1 MIIGGIFSGIADW
14 WSGLFGEGDANPKTV
29 TKVLQDYG
37 NYLQYQDVFSWI
49 WNTFLWGLIKGLYN
63 LNTLLEKTIYQSFDL
78 KDLLNAA
85 GVNALFQSLISKV
98 LALFCVVTLIYL
110 GLKFFMSK
118 HPPKVK
124 NILVNL
130 FMAMILIFGGSSLID
145 EGLNISKSFY
155 GDVTA
160 ANKADKTGS
169 PAFQI
174 IQNNVI
180 DVSTL
185 LATDPNKV
193 ESLPTDKRNALT
205 AKNFK
210 TANING
216 IITPDQAA
224 EMADNDKSGLSDL
237 QKDRLKALQYRLELD
252 DNGKE
257 IPVQISDEGL
267 AKYVYTSGYRR
278 YSSKPGIILAGES
291 SLAVAYLFILFTI
304 VTCIIE
310 LVFKK
315 FYLVIAASTDFATG
329 QRMKSAIEDIS
340 QSFLLLAFTILE
352 LRIYTLMLSGIGDLH
367 AAGKINGFLYVVALI
382 VLTIAL
388 FKGSQSVTKIFGV
401 DTSLKNGSNSLLSMF
416 ALGNIAKNVGSGAKN
431 LASAGKSG
439 LSHLNDIRKNGFGHR
454 KDVTPDNGEE
464 QSDDKATTVPNSK
477 KTVSEMFGKAKNG
490 VSKAAEGLGY
500 VNERGLKGTAE
511 DLTEKAKDTLEEK
524 LDGTRAKELA
534 EAVKNPSEALEKQK
548 EKASE
553 VKEGLK
559 DAYGEGQ
566 VNAAVKANTT
576 TEKENQEGIVIPSVK
591 DHQEALHSNENSIEE
606 KNSIEERNSEEGK
619 NGQLPKT
626 DPEQY
631 RYKPNSDLENEKR
644 ISDLSKVN
652 QEDKAE
658 NEGQLPKTD
667 PEQYRYRSVNSE
679 NEKRISDLPKRNQEV
694 QTDEDSIVL
703 PNDNGIEVGTE
714 KSTKIGLPKAQNLPM
729 KDSRLNQFKD
739 NDQSFV
745 HQSPAGTVQMKPSR
759 LPENGNLTTV
769 SYNLSESGETGNASV
784 QNVVTREAAPKPI
797 QNVHTGYKP
806 ANVAFTAPTKIN
818 VTRETKNRNNALKEQ
833 LLRDIKQDIK
843 P

>member
-14 WSGLFGEGDANPKTV
+14 WSGLFGDGDADPKTV

-49 WNTFLWGLIKGLYN
+49 CNTFLWGLIKGLYN

-85 GVNALFQSLISKV
+85 GVNELFQSLISKV

-118 HPPKVK
+118 HPPKIK

-145 EGLNISKSFY
+145 EGLNISKNFY

-216 IITPDQAA
+216 IITPEQAKG
-224 EMADNDKSGLSDL
+224 MAGNDKSGLSDI

-278 YSSKPGIILAGES
+278 YISSPGIILAGES

-315 FYLVIAASTDFATG
+315 FYLVIAASTDFETG

-367 AAGKINGFLYVVALI
+367 AEGKINGFLYVVALI

-388 FKGSQSVTKIFGV
+388 FKGSQSITKIFGV

-439 LSHLNDIRKNGFGHR
+439 LSNLNDIRKNGFGNR

-477 KTVSEMFGKAKNG
+477 KTVSEMFG
-490 VSKAAEGLGY
+490 
-500 VNERGLKGTAE
+500 
-511 DLTEKAKDTLEEK
+511 
-524 LDGTRAKELA
+524 
-534 EAVKNPSEALEKQK
+534 
-548 EKASE
+548 
-553 VKEGLK
+553 
-559 DAYGEGQ
+559 
-566 VNAAVKANTT
+566 
-576 TEKENQEGIVIPSVK
+576 
-591 DHQEALHSNENSIEE
+591 
-606 KNSIEERNSEEGK
+606 
-619 NGQLPKT
+619 
-626 DPEQY
+626 
-631 RYKPNSDLENEKR
+631 
-644 ISDLSKVN
+644 
-652 QEDKAE
+652 
-658 NEGQLPKTD
+658 
-667 PEQYRYRSVNSE
+667 
-679 NEKRISDLPKRNQEV
+679 
-694 QTDEDSIVL
+694 
-703 PNDNGIEVGTE
+703 
-714 KSTKIGLPKAQNLPM
+714 
-729 KDSRLNQFKD
+729 
-739 NDQSFV
+739 
-745 HQSPAGTVQMKPSR
+745 
-759 LPENGNLTTV
+759 
-769 SYNLSESGETGNASV
+769 
-784 QNVVTREAAPKPI
+784 
-797 QNVHTGYKP
+797 
-806 ANVAFTAPTKIN
+806 
-818 VTRETKNRNNALKEQ
+818 
-833 LLRDIKQDIK
+833 
-843 P
+843 

>member
-1 MIIGGIFSGIADW
+1 M
-14 WSGLFGEGDANPKTV
+14 
-29 TKVLQDYG
+29 
-37 NYLQYQDVFSWI
+37 
-49 WNTFLWGLIKGLYN
+49 
-63 LNTLLEKTIYQSFDL
+63 
-78 KDLLNAA
+78 
-85 GVNALFQSLISKV
+85 
-98 LALFCVVTLIYL
+98 
-110 GLKFFMSK
+110 
-118 HPPKVK
+118 
-124 NILVNL
+124 
-130 FMAMILIFGGSSLID
+130 
-145 EGLNISKSFY
+145 
-155 GDVTA
+155 TA

-185 LATDPNKV
+185 LETDPNKV

-210 TANING
+210 TANINSV
-216 IITPDQAA
+216 IIPKEAA
-224 EMADNDKSGLSDL
+224 KMADEDKSGLSDI
-237 QKDRLKALQYRLELD
+237 QKDRLRALQYRLELD

-257 IPVQISDEGL
+257 IPVEISDEGL

-278 YSSKPGIILAGES
+278 YISSPGIILAGES
-291 SLAVAYLFILFTI
+291 SLSVAYLFILFTI

-315 FYLVIAASTDFATG
+315 FYLVIAASTDFETG

-439 LSHLNDIRKNGFGHR
+439 LSNLNDIRKNGFGNR

-559 DAYGEGQ
+559 GAYGEGQ
-566 VNAAVKANTT
+566 VNAAVKVNTT
-576 TEKENQEGIVIPSVK
+576 TEKENQEGAAIPSAK
-591 DHQEALHSNENSIEE
+591 DHQDGLHSNENSEE
-606 KNSIEERNSEEGK
+606 EQ

-631 RYKPNSDLENEKR
+631 RYKSN
-644 ISDLSKVN
+644 I
-652 QEDKAE
+652 
-658 NEGQLPKTD
+658 
-667 PEQYRYRSVNSE
+667 NSE

-694 QTDEDSIVL
+694 QTDEDSIDL

-714 KSTKIGLPKAQNLPM
+714 KSTKIGLPKTQNLPM
-729 KDSRLNQFKD
+729 KDSRLNQFKE

-745 HQSPAGTVQMKPSR
+745 HQSTAGNVQMKPSR

-784 QNVVTREAAPKPI
+784 QNVVTREAAPEPI
-797 QNVHTGYKP
+797 QKVHTGYKP

-818 VTRETKNRNNALKEQ
+818 VTRETKNRNNELKEQ
-833 LLRDIKQDIK
+833 LLKDIKS
-843 P
+843 

>member
-216 IITPDQAA
+216 IITPEQAKG
-224 EMADNDKSGLSDL
+224 MAGNDKSGLSDI

-278 YSSKPGIILAGES
+278 YSSKLGIILAGES

-315 FYLVIAASTDFATG
+315 FYLVIAASTDFETG

-352 LRIYTLMLSGIGDLH
+352 LRIYTLMLSGVGDLH

-401 DTSLKNGSNSLLSMF
+401 DTSLKNGSNSLLSAF
-416 ALGNIAKNVGSGAKN
+416 AFGNIAKNVGSGAKN
-431 LASAGKSG
+431 FASAGKSG

-454 KDVTPDNGEE
+454 KDITHDNGEE

-477 KTVSEMFGKAKNG
+477 KTVSEMLGKAKNG

-524 LDGTRAKELA
+524 LDGTRAQGLTNA
-534 EAVKNPSEALEKQK
+534 LKNPSEALEKQK
-548 EKASE
+548 EKASA

-576 TEKENQEGIVIPSVK
+576 SEKENQEGAAIPSAK
-591 DHQEALHSNENSIEE
+591 DHQDELHSNENSIGE
-606 KNSIEERNSEEGK
+606 KDSEEGQH
-619 NGQLPKT
+619 GQLPKN

-631 RYKPNSDLENEKR
+631 RYKSN
-644 ISDLSKVN
+644 I
-652 QEDKAE
+652 
-658 NEGQLPKTD
+658 
-667 PEQYRYRSVNSE
+667 NSE

-694 QTDEDSIVL
+694 QTDDDSIDL

-714 KSTKIGLPKAQNLPM
+714 KSTKIGLPKTQNLSM
-729 KDSRLNQFKD
+729 KDSRLNQFKE
-739 NDQSFV
+739 NDQRFV
-745 HQSPAGTVQMKPSR
+745 HQSPAGTVQMKSSR

-769 SYNLSESGETGNASV
+769 SYNLSESGETENASV
-784 QNVVTREAAPKPI
+784 QNIVTREAAPKPI
-797 QNVHTGYKP
+797 NKVHNGYRP

-818 VTRETKNRNNALKEQ
+818 VTRETKNRNNELKEQ
-833 LLRDIKQDIK
+833 LLKDIK

>member
-14 WSGLFGEGDANPKTV
+14 WSGLFGEGNADPKTV

-49 WNTFLWGLIKGLYN
+49 CNTFLWGLIKGLYN

-85 GVNALFQSLISKV
+85 GVNELFQSLISKV
-98 LALFCVVTLIYL
+98 LALFCVITLIYL

-216 IITPDQAA
+216 IITPEQAKG
-224 EMADNDKSGLSDL
+224 MADNDKSGLSDI

-257 IPVQISDEGL
+257 IPVKISDEGL

-278 YSSKPGIILAGES
+278 YISSPGIILAGES

-315 FYLVIAASTDFATG
+315 FYLVIAASTDFETG

-431 LASAGKSG
+431 FASAGKSG
-439 LSHLNDIRKNGFGHR
+439 LSRLNDIRKNGFGHQ
-454 KDVTPDNGEE
+454 KDITPDNEEE
-464 QSDDKATTVPNSK
+464 QSDDKAPTVPNSK
-477 KTVSEMFGKAKNG
+477 KTVSEMFEKAKNG

-524 LDGTRAKELA
+524 LDGTRAQGLTNA
-534 EAVKNPSEALEKQK
+534 LKNPSEALEKQK
-548 EKASE
+548 EKASA

-576 TEKENQEGIVIPSVK
+576 TEKENQEGAAIPSAK
-591 DHQEALHSNENSIEE
+591 DHQDELHSNENS
-606 KNSIEERNSEEGK
+606 EEGQ

-631 RYKPNSDLENEKR
+631 RYKSN
-644 ISDLSKVN
+644 I
-652 QEDKAE
+652 
-658 NEGQLPKTD
+658 
-667 PEQYRYRSVNSE
+667 NSE

-694 QTDEDSIVL
+694 QTDDDSIDL
-703 PNDNGIEVGTE
+703 QNDNGIEVGTE
-714 KSTKIGLPKAQNLPM
+714 KSTKIGLPKAENLPT
-729 KDSRLNQFKD
+729 KDSRLNQFKE

-745 HQSPAGTVQMKPSR
+745 HQSPAGTVQMKSSR

-769 SYNLSESGETGNASV
+769 SYNLSESGETENASV
-784 QNVVTREAAPKPI
+784 QSIVTREAAPKPI

-818 VTRETKNRNNALKEQ
+818 VTRETKNRNNELKEQ
-833 LLRDIKQDIK
+833 LLKDIKS
-843 P
+843 

>member
-216 IITPDQAA
+216 IITPEQAKG
-224 EMADNDKSGLSDL
+224 MAGNDKSGLSDI

-315 FYLVIAASTDFATG
+315 FYLVIAASTDFETG

-367 AAGKINGFLYVVALI
+367 AVGKINGFLYVVALI

-454 KDVTPDNGEE
+454 KDITHDNGEE

-500 VNERGLKGTAE
+500 VNERGLKGTVE

-524 LDGTRAKELA
+524 LDGTRAKEFA

-548 EKASE
+548 EKASA

-694 QTDEDSIVL
+694 QTDEDSIDL

-714 KSTKIGLPKAQNLPM
+714 KSTKIGLPKTQNLPM

>member
-14 WSGLFGEGDANPKTV
+14 WSGLFGDGDADPKTV

-49 WNTFLWGLIKGLYN
+49 CNTFLWGLIKGLYN

-85 GVNALFQSLISKV
+85 GVNELFQSLISKV

-118 HPPKVK
+118 HPPKIK

-145 EGLNISKSFY
+145 EGLNISKNFY

-185 LATDPNKV
+185 LETDPNKV

-210 TANING
+210 TANINSV
-216 IITPDQAA
+216 IIPKEAA
-224 EMADNDKSGLSDL
+224 KMADEDKSGLSDI
-237 QKDRLKALQYRLELD
+237 QKDRLRALQYRLELD

-257 IPVQISDEGL
+257 IPVEISDEGL

-278 YSSKPGIILAGES
+278 YISSPGIILAGES
-291 SLAVAYLFILFTI
+291 SLSVAYLFILFTI

-315 FYLVIAASTDFATG
+315 FYLVIAASTDFETG

-439 LSHLNDIRKNGFGHR
+439 LSNLNDIRKNGFGNR
-454 KDVTPDNGEE
+454 KDVTLDNGEE

-511 DLTEKAKDTLEEK
+511 DLTEKAKDTLEDK

-729 KDSRLNQFKD
+729 KDSRLNQFKE

>member
-216 IITPDQAA
+216 IITPEQAKG
-224 EMADNDKSGLSDL
+224 MAGNDKSGLSDI

-315 FYLVIAASTDFATG
+315 FYLVIAASTDFETG

-511 DLTEKAKDTLEEK
+511 DLTEKAKDTLEDK

-619 NGQLPKT
+619 N
-626 DPEQY
+626 
-631 RYKPNSDLENEKR
+631 
-644 ISDLSKVN
+644 
-652 QEDKAE
+652 
-658 NEGQLPKTD
+658 GQLPKTD

>member
-1 MIIGGIFSGIADW
+1 
-14 WSGLFGEGDANPKTV
+14 
-29 TKVLQDYG
+29 
-37 NYLQYQDVFSWI
+37 
-49 WNTFLWGLIKGLYN
+49 GLYN

-85 GVNALFQSLISKV
+85 GVNELFQSLISKV

-118 HPPKVK
+118 HPPKIK

-145 EGLNISKSFY
+145 EGLNISKNFY

-160 ANKADKTGS
+160 ANKADKSGS

-216 IITPDQAA
+216 IITPKQAK
-224 EMADNDKSGLSDL
+224 EMADKDKSSLSDL
-237 QKDRLKALQYRLELD
+237 QKDRLRALQYRLELD
-252 DNGKE
+252 DYGKE
-257 IPVQISDEGL
+257 IPAQISDEGL

-278 YSSKPGIILAGES
+278 YISSPGIILAGES
-291 SLAVAYLFILFTI
+291 SLSVAYLFILFTI

-315 FYLVIAASTDFATG
+315 FYLVIAASTDFETG

-439 LSHLNDIRKNGFGHR
+439 LSNLNDIRKNGFGNR
-454 KDVTPDNGEE
+454 KDVIPDNGEE
-464 QSDDKATTVPNSK
+464 QPDDKATIVPNSK

-576 TEKENQEGIVIPSVK
+576 SEKENQEGAAIPSAK
-591 DHQEALHSNENSIEE
+591 DHQDELHSNENSIGE
-606 KNSIEERNSEEGK
+606 KDSEEGQH
-619 NGQLPKT
+619 GQLPKT

-631 RYKPNSDLENEKR
+631 RYKSN
-644 ISDLSKVN
+644 I
-652 QEDKAE
+652 
-658 NEGQLPKTD
+658 
-667 PEQYRYRSVNSE
+667 NSE

-694 QTDEDSIVL
+694 QTDEDSIDL

-714 KSTKIGLPKAQNLPM
+714 KSMKIGLPKTQNLPM
-729 KDSRLNQFKD
+729 KDSRLNQFKE

-745 HQSPAGTVQMKPSR
+745 HQSTAGTVQMKTSR

-769 SYNLSESGETGNASV
+769 SYNLSESGETGNVSV
-784 QNVVTREAAPKPI
+784 QNVVTREAAPEPI
-797 QNVHTGYKP
+797 QKVHTGYKP

-818 VTRETKNRNNALKEQ
+818 VTRETKNRNNELKEQ
-833 LLRDIKQDIK
+833 LLRDIRQDIK

>member
-145 EGLNISKSFY
+145 EGLNISKIFY

-315 FYLVIAASTDFATG
+315 FYLVIAASTDFETG

-679 NEKRISDLPKRNQEV
+679 NEKRISDLSKRNQEV

>member
-216 IITPDQAA
+216 IITPEQAKG
-224 EMADNDKSGLSDL
+224 MAGNDKSGLSDI

-315 FYLVIAASTDFATG
+315 FYLVIAASTDFETG

-511 DLTEKAKDTLEEK
+511 DLTEKAKDTLEDK

-694 QTDEDSIVL
+694 QTDEDSIDL

-714 KSTKIGLPKAQNLPM
+714 KSMKIGLPKTQNLPM
-729 KDSRLNQFKD
+729 KDSRLNQFKE

-745 HQSPAGTVQMKPSR
+745 HQSTAGTVQMKPSR

-769 SYNLSESGETGNASV
+769 SYNLSESGETGNVSV
-784 QNVVTREAAPKPI
+784 QNVVTREAAPEPI
-797 QNVHTGYKP
+797 QKVHTGYKP

-818 VTRETKNRNNALKEQ
+818 VTRETKNRNNELKEQ
-833 LLRDIKQDIK
+833 LLRDIRQDIK

>member
-1 MIIGGIFSGIADW
+1 MIIGGIFSGIANW
-14 WSGLFGEGDANPKTV
+14 WSGLFGDGDADPKTV

-49 WNTFLWGLIKGLYN
+49 CNTFLWGLIKGLYN

-85 GVNALFQSLISKV
+85 GVNELFQSLISKV

-118 HPPKVK
+118 HPPKIK

-145 EGLNISKSFY
+145 EGLNISKNFY

-185 LATDPNKV
+185 LETDPNKV

-210 TANING
+210 TANINSV
-216 IITPDQAA
+216 IIPKEAA
-224 EMADNDKSGLSDL
+224 KMADEDKSGLSDI
-237 QKDRLKALQYRLELD
+237 QKDRLRALQYRLELD

-257 IPVQISDEGL
+257 IPVEISDEGL

-278 YSSKPGIILAGES
+278 YISSPGIILAGES
-291 SLAVAYLFILFTI
+291 SLSVAYLFILFTI

-315 FYLVIAASTDFATG
+315 FYLVIAASTDFETG

-439 LSHLNDIRKNGFGHR
+439 LSNLNDIRKNGFGNR
-454 KDVTPDNGEE
+454 KDVIPDNGEE
-464 QSDDKATTVPNSK
+464 QPDDKATIVPNSK

-500 VNERGLKGTAE
+500 VNERGLK
-511 DLTEKAKDTLEEK
+511 
-524 LDGTRAKELA
+524 
-534 EAVKNPSEALEKQK
+534 
-548 EKASE
+548 
-553 VKEGLK
+553 
-559 DAYGEGQ
+559 
-566 VNAAVKANTT
+566 
-576 TEKENQEGIVIPSVK
+576 
-591 DHQEALHSNENSIEE
+591 
-606 KNSIEERNSEEGK
+606 
-619 NGQLPKT
+619 
-626 DPEQY
+626 
-631 RYKPNSDLENEKR
+631 
-644 ISDLSKVN
+644 
-652 QEDKAE
+652 
-658 NEGQLPKTD
+658 
-667 PEQYRYRSVNSE
+667 
-679 NEKRISDLPKRNQEV
+679 
-694 QTDEDSIVL
+694 
-703 PNDNGIEVGTE
+703 
-714 KSTKIGLPKAQNLPM
+714 
-729 KDSRLNQFKD
+729 
-739 NDQSFV
+739 
-745 HQSPAGTVQMKPSR
+745 
-759 LPENGNLTTV
+759 
-769 SYNLSESGETGNASV
+769 
-784 QNVVTREAAPKPI
+784 
-797 QNVHTGYKP
+797 
-806 ANVAFTAPTKIN
+806 
-818 VTRETKNRNNALKEQ
+818 
-833 LLRDIKQDIK
+833 
-843 P
+843 

>member
-14 WSGLFGEGDANPKTV
+14 WSGLFGEGDADPKTV

-49 WNTFLWGLIKGLYN
+49 CNTFLWGLIKGLYN

-85 GVNALFQSLISKV
+85 GVNELFQSLISKV

-145 EGLNISKSFY
+145 EGLNISKNFY

-216 IITPDQAA
+216 IITPDQAKKMS
-224 EMADNDKSGLSDL
+224 ESSDISTV

-315 FYLVIAASTDFATG
+315 FYLVIAASTDFETD

-367 AAGKINGFLYVVALI
+367 GAGKINGFLYVIALI

-439 LSHLNDIRKNGFGHR
+439 LSNLNDIRKNGFGNR
-454 KDVTPDNGEE
+454 KDVTPNNGEE

-534 EAVKNPSEALEKQK
+534 ETVKNPSKALEKQK

-553 VKEGLK
+553 IKEGLI

-576 TEKENQEGIVIPSVK
+576 TEKENKEGVAIPSVK
-591 DHQEALHSNENSIEE
+591 DHQEALHSNGNSLEE
-606 KNSIEERNSEEGK
+606 KHSEEGE
-619 NGQLPKT
+619 NGLLPKT

-631 RYKPNSDLENEKR
+631 RYK
-644 ISDLSKVN
+644 
-652 QEDKAE
+652 
-658 NEGQLPKTD
+658 
-667 PEQYRYRSVNSE
+667 SVKPE
-679 NEKRISDLPKRNQEV
+679 NEKRISDLPKRNQEL
-694 QTDEDSIVL
+694 QTDEDSIDL
-703 PNDNGIEVGTE
+703 PNDNGIEVGSG
-714 KSTKIGLPKAQNLPM
+714 KSTKFDLPKTQNLPT
-729 KDSRLNQFKD
+729 KDSRLNQFNE
-739 NDQSFV
+739 NDRSFV
-745 HQSPAGTVQMKPSR
+745 HQSTAGNVQMKPSR

-769 SYNLSESGETGNASV
+769 SYNLSDSTEAGNPSV
-784 QNVVTREAAPKPI
+784 QNIVSGEAAPKPI
-797 QNVHTGYKP
+797 NKVHNGYRP

-818 VTRETKNRNNALKEQ
+818 VTRETKNKNNALKEQ
-833 LLRDIKQDIK
+833 LLKDIK

>member
-49 WNTFLWGLIKGLYN
+49 CNTFLWGLIKGLYN

-85 GVNALFQSLISKV
+85 GVNELFQSLISKV

-145 EGLNISKSFY
+145 EGLNISKIFY

-315 FYLVIAASTDFATG
+315 FYLVIAASTDFETG

-679 NEKRISDLPKRNQEV
+679 NEKRISDLSKRNQEV

-729 KDSRLNQFKD
+729 KDSRLNQFKE

-818 VTRETKNRNNALKEQ
+818 VTRETKNRNNELKEQ

>member
-1 MIIGGIFSGIADW
+1 
-14 WSGLFGEGDANPKTV
+14 
-29 TKVLQDYG
+29 
-37 NYLQYQDVFSWI
+37 
-49 WNTFLWGLIKGLYN
+49 
-63 LNTLLEKTIYQSFDL
+63 
-78 KDLLNAA
+78 
-85 GVNALFQSLISKV
+85 
-98 LALFCVVTLIYL
+98 
-110 GLKFFMSK
+110 
-118 HPPKVK
+118 
-124 NILVNL
+124 
-130 FMAMILIFGGSSLID
+130 
-145 EGLNISKSFY
+145 
-155 GDVTA
+155 
-160 ANKADKTGS
+160 
-169 PAFQI
+169 
-174 IQNNVI
+174 
-180 DVSTL
+180 
-185 LATDPNKV
+185 
-193 ESLPTDKRNALT
+193 
-205 AKNFK
+205 
-210 TANING
+210 
-216 IITPDQAA
+216 
-224 EMADNDKSGLSDL
+224 
-237 QKDRLKALQYRLELD
+237 
-252 DNGKE
+252 
-257 IPVQISDEGL
+257 
-267 AKYVYTSGYRR
+267 
-278 YSSKPGIILAGES
+278 
-291 SLAVAYLFILFTI
+291 
-304 VTCIIE
+304 
-310 LVFKK
+310 
-315 FYLVIAASTDFATG
+315 
-329 QRMKSAIEDIS
+329 IEDIS

-416 ALGNIAKNVGSGAKN
+416 ALGNVAKNVGSGAKN

-439 LSHLNDIRKNGFGHR
+439 LSNLNDIRKNGFGNR

-534 EAVKNPSEALEKQK
+534 EAVKNPSETLEKQK

-553 VKEGLK
+553 IKEGLK

-576 TEKENQEGIVIPSVK
+576 TEKENQEGAAIPSAK
-591 DHQEALHSNENSIEE
+591 DHQDELHSNENS
-606 KNSIEERNSEEGK
+606 EEGQ

-631 RYKPNSDLENEKR
+631 RYKSN
-644 ISDLSKVN
+644 I
-652 QEDKAE
+652 
-658 NEGQLPKTD
+658 
-667 PEQYRYRSVNSE
+667 NSE

-694 QTDEDSIVL
+694 QTDDDSIDL

-714 KSTKIGLPKAQNLPM
+714 KSTKIGLPKTQNLPM
-729 KDSRLNQFKD
+729 KDSRLNQFKE

-745 HQSPAGTVQMKPSR
+745 HQSPAGTVQMKSSR

-769 SYNLSESGETGNASV
+769 SYNLSESGETENASV
-784 QNVVTREAAPKPI
+784 QNIVTREAEPKPI

-818 VTRETKNRNNALKEQ
+818 VTRDTKNRNNALKEQ

>member
-1 MIIGGIFSGIADW
+1 
-14 WSGLFGEGDANPKTV
+14 
-29 TKVLQDYG
+29 
-37 NYLQYQDVFSWI
+37 
-49 WNTFLWGLIKGLYN
+49 FLWGLIKGLYN

-85 GVNALFQSLISKV
+85 GVNELFQSLISKV

-315 FYLVIAASTDFATG
+315 FYLVIAASTDFETG

-679 NEKRISDLPKRNQEV
+679 NEKRISDLSKRNQEV

-818 VTRETKNRNNALKEQ
+818 VTRETKNRNNELKEQ
-833 LLRDIKQDIK
+833 LLKDIKS
-843 P
+843 

>member
-1 MIIGGIFSGIADW
+1 MIIGGIFSGITDW
-14 WSGLFGEGDANPKTV
+14 WSGLFGEGDANPKVV
-29 TKVLQDYG
+29 TKVLQEYSH
-37 NYLQYQDVFSWI
+37 YLQYQDVFSWI
-49 WNTFLWGLIKGLYN
+49 CNTFLWGLIKGLYN

-78 KDLLNAA
+78 KDILKAA
-85 GVNALFQSLISKV
+85 GVNELFQSLISKV
-98 LALFCVVTLIYL
+98 LGLFCVVTLIYL

-118 HPPKVK
+118 HPPKPK

-145 EGLNISKSFY
+145 EGLNISKNFY

-160 ANKADKTGS
+160 ANKADKTSS

-224 EMADNDKSGLSDL
+224 EMADNDKSGLSDI
-237 QKDRLKALQYRLELD
+237 QKDRLRALQYRLELD

-257 IPVQISDEGL
+257 IPVKINDEGL

-278 YSSKPGIILAGES
+278 YISKPGIILAGES

-315 FYLVIAASTDFATG
+315 FYLVIAASTDFETG

-439 LSHLNDIRKNGFGHR
+439 LSNLNDIRKNGFGNR
-454 KDVTPDNGEE
+454 KDVNPDNGEE

-534 EAVKNPSEALEKQK
+534 ETVKNPSEALEKQK

-576 TEKENQEGIVIPSVK
+576 ENKEGVAIPSAK
-591 DHQEALHSNENSIEE
+591 DHQDGLQSNES
-606 KNSIEERNSEEGK
+606 SEEEQ

-631 RYKPNSDLENEKR
+631 RYKSN
-644 ISDLSKVN
+644 I
-652 QEDKAE
+652 
-658 NEGQLPKTD
+658 
-667 PEQYRYRSVNSE
+667 NSE

-694 QTDEDSIVL
+694 QTDDDSIDL

-714 KSTKIGLPKAQNLPM
+714 KSKKIGLPKTQNLPM
-729 KDSRLNQFKD
+729 KDSRLNQFKE

-745 HQSPAGTVQMKPSR
+745 HQSTAGTVQMKPSR

-769 SYNLSESGETGNASV
+769 SYNLSESGETGNPSV
-784 QNVVTREAAPKPI
+784 QNIVSGEAAPQPI
-797 QNVHTGYKP
+797 QKVHTGYKP

-818 VTRETKNRNNALKEQ
+818 VTRETKNRNNELKEQ
-833 LLRDIKQDIK
+833 LLKDIK

>member
-1 MIIGGIFSGIADW
+1 
-14 WSGLFGEGDANPKTV
+14 
-29 TKVLQDYG
+29 
-37 NYLQYQDVFSWI
+37 
-49 WNTFLWGLIKGLYN
+49 
-63 LNTLLEKTIYQSFDL
+63 
-78 KDLLNAA
+78 
-85 GVNALFQSLISKV
+85 
-98 LALFCVVTLIYL
+98 
-110 GLKFFMSK
+110 
-118 HPPKVK
+118 
-124 NILVNL
+124 
-130 FMAMILIFGGSSLID
+130 GGSSLID

-216 IITPDQAA
+216 IITPDQAKKMS
-224 EMADNDKSGLSDL
+224 ESSDISTV

-278 YSSKPGIILAGES
+278 YISSPGIILAGES
-291 SLAVAYLFILFTI
+291 SLSVAYLFILFTI

-315 FYLVIAASTDFATG
+315 FYLVIAASTDFETG

-367 AAGKINGFLYVVALI
+367 AVGKINGFLYVVALI

-454 KDVTPDNGEE
+454 KDITHDNGEE

-500 VNERGLKGTAE
+500 VNERGLKGTVE

-524 LDGTRAKELA
+524 LDGTRAKEFA

-548 EKASE
+548 EKASA

-576 TEKENQEGIVIPSVK
+576 SEKENQEGAAIPSAK
-591 DHQEALHSNENSIEE
+591 DHQDELHSNENSIGE
-606 KNSIEERNSEEGK
+606 KDSEEGQH
-619 NGQLPKT
+619 GQLPKT

-631 RYKPNSDLENEKR
+631 RYKSN
-644 ISDLSKVN
+644 I
-652 QEDKAE
+652 
-658 NEGQLPKTD
+658 
-667 PEQYRYRSVNSE
+667 NSE

-694 QTDEDSIVL
+694 QTDEDSIDL

-714 KSTKIGLPKAQNLPM
+714 KSTKIGLPKTQNLPM
-729 KDSRLNQFKD
+729 KDSRLNQFKE

-745 HQSPAGTVQMKPSR
+745 HQSPAGTVQMKSSR

-769 SYNLSESGETGNASV
+769 SYNLAESGETENASV
-784 QNVVTREAAPKPI
+784 QNIVTKEAAPKPI
-797 QNVHTGYKP
+797 NKVHNGYRP

-818 VTRETKNRNNALKEQ
+818 VTRETKNRNNELKEQ
-833 LLRDIKQDIK
+833 LLKDIK

>member
-1 MIIGGIFSGIADW
+1 
-14 WSGLFGEGDANPKTV
+14 
-29 TKVLQDYG
+29 
-37 NYLQYQDVFSWI
+37 
-49 WNTFLWGLIKGLYN
+49 
-63 LNTLLEKTIYQSFDL
+63 
-78 KDLLNAA
+78 
-85 GVNALFQSLISKV
+85 
-98 LALFCVVTLIYL
+98 
-110 GLKFFMSK
+110 
-118 HPPKVK
+118 
-124 NILVNL
+124 
-130 FMAMILIFGGSSLID
+130 
-145 EGLNISKSFY
+145 
-155 GDVTA
+155 
-160 ANKADKTGS
+160 
-169 PAFQI
+169 
-174 IQNNVI
+174 
-180 DVSTL
+180 
-185 LATDPNKV
+185 
-193 ESLPTDKRNALT
+193 
-205 AKNFK
+205 
-210 TANING
+210 
-216 IITPDQAA
+216 
-224 EMADNDKSGLSDL
+224 
-237 QKDRLKALQYRLELD
+237 
-252 DNGKE
+252 
-257 IPVQISDEGL
+257 
-267 AKYVYTSGYRR
+267 
-278 YSSKPGIILAGES
+278 
-291 SLAVAYLFILFTI
+291 
-304 VTCIIE
+304 
-310 LVFKK
+310 
-315 FYLVIAASTDFATG
+315 
-329 QRMKSAIEDIS
+329 
-340 QSFLLLAFTILE
+340 
-352 LRIYTLMLSGIGDLH
+352 
-367 AAGKINGFLYVVALI
+367 
-382 VLTIAL
+382 
-388 FKGSQSVTKIFGV
+388 
-401 DTSLKNGSNSLLSMF
+401 
-416 ALGNIAKNVGSGAKN
+416 
-431 LASAGKSG
+431 
-439 LSHLNDIRKNGFGHR
+439 
-454 KDVTPDNGEE
+454 
-464 QSDDKATTVPNSK
+464 
-477 KTVSEMFGKAKNG
+477 
-490 VSKAAEGLGY
+490 
-500 VNERGLKGTAE
+500 
-511 DLTEKAKDTLEEK
+511 K

-784 QNVVTREAAPKPI
+784 QNVVTREAEPKPI

-818 VTRETKNRNNALKEQ
+818 VTRETKNRNNELKEQ
-833 LLRDIKQDIK
+833 LLKDIKS
-843 P
+843 

>member
-14 WSGLFGEGDANPKTV
+14 WSGLFGDGDADPKTV

-49 WNTFLWGLIKGLYN
+49 CNTFLWGLIKGLYN

-185 LATDPNKV
+185 LENDPNKV
-193 ESLPTDKRNALT
+193 EHIPTDKRNALT

-216 IITPDQAA
+216 IITPEQAKG
-224 EMADNDKSGLSDL
+224 MAGNDKSGLSDI

-315 FYLVIAASTDFATG
+315 FYLVIAASTDFETG

-511 DLTEKAKDTLEEK
+511 DLTEKAKDTLEDK

-729 KDSRLNQFKD
+729 KDSRLNQFKE

>member
-145 EGLNISKSFY
+145 EGLNISKIFY

-315 FYLVIAASTDFATG
+315 FYLVIAASTDFETG

-631 RYKPNSDLENEKR
+631 RY
-644 ISDLSKVN
+644 
-652 QEDKAE
+652 
-658 NEGQLPKTD
+658 
-667 PEQYRYRSVNSE
+667 RSVNSE
-679 NEKRISDLPKRNQEV
+679 NEKRISDLSKRNQEV

>member
-14 WSGLFGEGDANPKTV
+14 WSGLFGDGDADPKTV

-49 WNTFLWGLIKGLYN
+49 CNTFLWGLIKGLYN

-85 GVNALFQSLISKV
+85 GVNELFQSLISKV

-118 HPPKVK
+118 HPPKIK

-145 EGLNISKSFY
+145 EGLNISKNFY

-185 LATDPNKV
+185 LENDPNKV
-193 ESLPTDKRNALT
+193 EHIPTDKRNALT

-216 IITPDQAA
+216 IITPDQAKKMS
-224 EMADNDKSGLSDL
+224 ESSDISTV

-278 YSSKPGIILAGES
+278 YISSPGIILAGES
-291 SLAVAYLFILFTI
+291 SLSVAYLFILFTI

-315 FYLVIAASTDFATG
+315 FYLVIAASTDFETG

-416 ALGNIAKNVGSGAKN
+416 ALGNVAKNVGSGAKN

-439 LSHLNDIRKNGFGHR
+439 LSHLNDIRKNGFGNR

-534 EAVKNPSEALEKQK
+534 EAVKNPSETLEKQK

-729 KDSRLNQFKD
+729 KDSRLNQFKE

>member
-1 MIIGGIFSGIADW
+1 
-14 WSGLFGEGDANPKTV
+14 
-29 TKVLQDYG
+29 
-37 NYLQYQDVFSWI
+37 
-49 WNTFLWGLIKGLYN
+49 
-63 LNTLLEKTIYQSFDL
+63 
-78 KDLLNAA
+78 
-85 GVNALFQSLISKV
+85 
-98 LALFCVVTLIYL
+98 
-110 GLKFFMSK
+110 
-118 HPPKVK
+118 
-124 NILVNL
+124 
-130 FMAMILIFGGSSLID
+130 
-145 EGLNISKSFY
+145 
-155 GDVTA
+155 
-160 ANKADKTGS
+160 
-169 PAFQI
+169 
-174 IQNNVI
+174 
-180 DVSTL
+180 
-185 LATDPNKV
+185 
-193 ESLPTDKRNALT
+193 
-205 AKNFK
+205 
-210 TANING
+210 
-216 IITPDQAA
+216 
-224 EMADNDKSGLSDL
+224 
-237 QKDRLKALQYRLELD
+237 
-252 DNGKE
+252 
-257 IPVQISDEGL
+257 
-267 AKYVYTSGYRR
+267 
-278 YSSKPGIILAGES
+278 
-291 SLAVAYLFILFTI
+291 
-304 VTCIIE
+304 
-310 LVFKK
+310 
-315 FYLVIAASTDFATG
+315 
-329 QRMKSAIEDIS
+329 
-340 QSFLLLAFTILE
+340 
-352 LRIYTLMLSGIGDLH
+352 
-367 AAGKINGFLYVVALI
+367 
-382 VLTIAL
+382 
-388 FKGSQSVTKIFGV
+388 
-401 DTSLKNGSNSLLSMF
+401 
-416 ALGNIAKNVGSGAKN
+416 
-431 LASAGKSG
+431 
-439 LSHLNDIRKNGFGHR
+439 LNDIRKNGFGHR

-548 EKASE
+548 EKASA

-631 RYKPNSDLENEKR
+631 RYKSN
-644 ISDLSKVN
+644 I
-652 QEDKAE
+652 
-658 NEGQLPKTD
+658 
-667 PEQYRYRSVNSE
+667 NSE

-818 VTRETKNRNNALKEQ
+818 VTRETKNRNNELKEQ
-833 LLRDIKQDIK
+833 LLKDIKS
-843 P
+843 

>member
-14 WSGLFGEGDANPKTV
+14 WSGLFGEGDADPKTV

-49 WNTFLWGLIKGLYN
+49 CNTFLWGLIKGLYN

-85 GVNALFQSLISKV
+85 GVNELFQSLISKV

-145 EGLNISKSFY
+145 EGLNISKNFY

-216 IITPDQAA
+216 IITPDQAKKMS
-224 EMADNDKSGLSDL
+224 ESSDISTV

-278 YSSKPGIILAGES
+278 YISSPGIILAGES
-291 SLAVAYLFILFTI
+291 SLSVAYLFILFTI

-315 FYLVIAASTDFATG
+315 FYLVIAASTDFETG

-367 AAGKINGFLYVVALI
+367 AVGKINGFLYVVALI

-454 KDVTPDNGEE
+454 KDITHDNGEE

-500 VNERGLKGTAE
+500 VNERGLKGTVE

-729 KDSRLNQFKD
+729 KDSRLNQFKE

>member
-1 MIIGGIFSGIADW
+1 MS
-14 WSGLFGEGDANPKTV
+14 
-29 TKVLQDYG
+29 
-37 NYLQYQDVFSWI
+37 
-49 WNTFLWGLIKGLYN
+49 
-63 LNTLLEKTIYQSFDL
+63 TLLE
-78 KDLLNAA
+78 
-85 GVNALFQSLISKV
+85 
-98 LALFCVVTLIYL
+98 
-110 GLKFFMSK
+110 
-118 HPPKVK
+118 
-124 NILVNL
+124 
-130 FMAMILIFGGSSLID
+130 
-145 EGLNISKSFY
+145 
-155 GDVTA
+155 
-160 ANKADKTGS
+160 
-169 PAFQI
+169 
-174 IQNNVI
+174 
-180 DVSTL
+180 
-185 LATDPNKV
+185 TDPNKV

-210 TANING
+210 TANINSV
-216 IITPDQAA
+216 IIPKEAA
-224 EMADNDKSGLSDL
+224 KMADEDKSGLSDI
-237 QKDRLKALQYRLELD
+237 QKDRLRALQYRLELD

-257 IPVQISDEGL
+257 IPVEISDEGL

-278 YSSKPGIILAGES
+278 YISSPGIILAGES
-291 SLAVAYLFILFTI
+291 SLSVAYLFILFTI

-315 FYLVIAASTDFATG
+315 FYLVIAASTDFETG

-340 QSFLLLAFTILE
+340 QSFLLLVFTILE

-439 LSHLNDIRKNGFGHR
+439 LSNLNDIRKNGFGNR

-566 VNAAVKANTT
+566 VNATVKANTT
-576 TEKENQEGIVIPSVK
+576 TEKENQEGAAIPSAK
-591 DHQEALHSNENSIEE
+591 DYQDELDSNENS
-606 KNSIEERNSEEGK
+606 EEGQ

-631 RYKPNSDLENEKR
+631 RYKSN
-644 ISDLSKVN
+644 I
-652 QEDKAE
+652 
-658 NEGQLPKTD
+658 
-667 PEQYRYRSVNSE
+667 NSE

-694 QTDEDSIVL
+694 QTDDDSIDL
-703 PNDNGIEVGTE
+703 PNDNGVEVGTE

-729 KDSRLNQFKD
+729 KDSRLNQFKE

-745 HQSPAGTVQMKPSR
+745 HQSTAGTVQMKPSR

-784 QNVVTREAAPKPI
+784 QNVVTREAAPEPI
-797 QNVHTGYKP
+797 QKVHTGYKP

-818 VTRETKNRNNALKEQ
+818 VTRETKNRNNELKEQ
-833 LLRDIKQDIK
+833 LLKDIKS
-843 P
+843 

>member
-14 WSGLFGEGDANPKTV
+14 WSGLFGDGDADPKTV

-49 WNTFLWGLIKGLYN
+49 CNTFLWGLIKGLYN

-85 GVNALFQSLISKV
+85 GVNELFQGLISKV

-118 HPPKVK
+118 HPPKIK

-145 EGLNISKSFY
+145 EGLNISKNFY

-185 LATDPNKV
+185 LETDPNKV

-210 TANING
+210 TANINSV
-216 IITPDQAA
+216 IIPKEAA
-224 EMADNDKSGLSDL
+224 KMADEDKSGLSDI
-237 QKDRLKALQYRLELD
+237 QKDRLRALQYRLELD

-257 IPVQISDEGL
+257 IPVEVSDEGL

-278 YSSKPGIILAGES
+278 YISSPGIILAGES
-291 SLAVAYLFILFTI
+291 SLSVAYLFILFTI

-315 FYLVIAASTDFATG
+315 FYLVIAASTDFETG

-352 LRIYTLMLSGIGDLH
+352 LRIYTLMLSGISDLH

-439 LSHLNDIRKNGFGHR
+439 LSNLNDIRKNGFGNR

-576 TEKENQEGIVIPSVK
+576 SEKENQEGAAIPSAK
-591 DHQEALHSNENSIEE
+591 DHQDELHSNENSIGE
-606 KNSIEERNSEEGK
+606 KDSEEGQH
-619 NGQLPKT
+619 GQLPKT

-631 RYKPNSDLENEKR
+631 RYKSN
-644 ISDLSKVN
+644 I
-652 QEDKAE
+652 
-658 NEGQLPKTD
+658 
-667 PEQYRYRSVNSE
+667 NSE

-694 QTDEDSIVL
+694 QTDEDSIDL

-714 KSTKIGLPKAQNLPM
+714 KSTKVGLPKAENLPT
-729 KDSRLNQFKD
+729 KDSRLNQFKE

-745 HQSPAGTVQMKPSR
+745 HQSPAGTVQMKSSR

-769 SYNLSESGETGNASV
+769 SYNLSESGETENVSV

-818 VTRETKNRNNALKEQ
+818 VTRETKNRNNELKEQ
-833 LLRDIKQDIK
+833 LLKDIKQDIK

>member
-14 WSGLFGEGDANPKTV
+14 WSGLFGDGDADPKVV

-49 WNTFLWGLIKGLYN
+49 CNTFLWGLIKGLYN
-63 LNTLLEKTIYQSFDL
+63 LNILLEKTIYQSFDL
-78 KDLLNAA
+78 KEILNAA
-85 GVNALFQSLISKV
+85 GVNELFQNLISKV
-98 LALFCVVTLIYL
+98 LGLFCVVTLIYL

-118 HPPKVK
+118 HPPKPK

-193 ESLPTDKRNALT
+193 ESLPAEKRNALT

-210 TANING
+210 TANINA
-216 IITPDQAA
+216 IITPDQAKKMS
-224 EMADNDKSGLSDL
+224 ETSDINTE
-237 QKDRLKALQYRLELD
+237 QQDRLKALQYRLELD
-252 DNGKE
+252 DAGKE

-278 YSSKPGIILAGES
+278 YISKPGIILAGES
-291 SLAVAYLFILFTI
+291 SLTVAYLFILFTI

-315 FYLVIAASTDFATG
+315 FYLVIAASTDFETG
-329 QRMKSAIEDIS
+329 QRMKSATEDIS

-352 LRIYTLMLSGIGDLH
+352 LRIYTLMLSGIGDLQ
-367 AAGKINGFLYVVALI
+367 AAGKINGFLYIIALI

-439 LSHLNDIRKNGFGHR
+439 LSNLNDIRKNGFNNR

-464 QSDDKATTVPNSK
+464 QQNDNDTTVPNSK
-477 KTVSEMFGKAKNG
+477 KTVSEMFGKAKNS

-534 EAVKNPSEALEKQK
+534 GTVKNPSEALEKQK

-576 TEKENQEGIVIPSVK
+576 EKDNKEGVAIPSAK
-591 DHQEALHSNENSIEE
+591 DHQEELHSNEISLGE
-606 KNSIEERNSEEGK
+606 KHSEEGQT
-619 NGQLPKT
+619 GSLPKT

-631 RYKPNSDLENEKR
+631 RYKSDNGEK
-644 ISDLSKVN
+644 
-652 QEDKAE
+652 
-658 NEGQLPKTD
+658 
-667 PEQYRYRSVNSE
+667 
-679 NEKRISDLPKRNQEV
+679 EKRISDLPKRNQEL
-694 QTDEDSIVL
+694 QTDENSIDL
-703 PNDNGIEVGTE
+703 PNDNGIEVGSG
-714 KSTKIGLPKAQNLPM
+714 KSTKFDLPKKQNLPSR
-729 KDSRLNQFKD
+729 DSRLNQFNE

-745 HQSPAGTVQMKPSR
+745 HQSAAGNVQMKPSR

-769 SYNLSESGETGNASV
+769 SYNLSDSSESVNPSVQNIISGET
-784 QNVVTREAAPKPI
+784 APQPI
-797 QNVHTGYKP
+797 QKVHTGYKP

-818 VTRETKNRNNALKEQ
+818 VTRETKNRKNELKEQ
-833 LLRDIKQDIK
+833 LLKDIK

>member
-216 IITPDQAA
+216 IITPKQAK
-224 EMADNDKSGLSDL
+224 EMADKDKSGLSDL
-237 QKDRLKALQYRLELD
+237 QKDRLRALQYRLELD

-315 FYLVIAASTDFATG
+315 FYLVIAASTDFETG

-576 TEKENQEGIVIPSVK
+576 TEKENQEGAAIPSAK
-591 DHQEALHSNENSIEE
+591 DHQDELHSNENSIGE
-606 KNSIEERNSEEGK
+606 KDSEEGQH
-619 NGQLPKT
+619 GQLPKT

-631 RYKPNSDLENEKR
+631 RYKSN
-644 ISDLSKVN
+644 I
-652 QEDKAE
+652 
-658 NEGQLPKTD
+658 
-667 PEQYRYRSVNSE
+667 NSE

-694 QTDEDSIVL
+694 QTDEDSIDL

-714 KSTKIGLPKAQNLPM
+714 KSTKVGLPKAENLPT
-729 KDSRLNQFKD
+729 KDSRLNQFKE

-745 HQSPAGTVQMKPSR
+745 HQSPAGTVQMKSSR
-759 LPENGNLTTV
+759 LPENGNLTTI
-769 SYNLSESGETGNASV
+769 SYNLSESGETENASV
-784 QNVVTREAAPKPI
+784 QSIVTREAAPKPI

-818 VTRETKNRNNALKEQ
+818 VTRETKNRNNELKEQ
-833 LLRDIKQDIK
+833 LLKDIKS
-843 P
+843 

>member
-1 MIIGGIFSGIADW
+1 MIIGGIFSGITDW

-29 TKVLQDYG
+29 TKVLQEYS

-49 WNTFLWGLIKGLYN
+49 CNTFLWGLIKGLYN

-85 GVNALFQSLISKV
+85 GVNELFQSLISKV

-118 HPPKVK
+118 HPPKIK

-130 FMAMILIFGGSSLID
+130 VMAMILIFGGSSLID

-160 ANKADKTGS
+160 ANKSDKTGS

-185 LATDPNKV
+185 LATEPNKV

-216 IITPDQAA
+216 IITPDQAKD
-224 EMADNDKSGLSDL
+224 MANKDKSGLSDI
-237 QKDRLKALQYRLELD
+237 QKDRLRALQYRLELD

-257 IPVQISDEGL
+257 IPVEISDEGL

-278 YSSKPGIILAGES
+278 YISSPGIILAGES

-310 LVFKK
+310 LIFKK
-315 FYLVIAASTDFATG
+315 FYLVIAASTDFETG

-367 AAGKINGFLYVVALI
+367 AAGKINEFLYVVALI

-439 LSHLNDIRKNGFGHR
+439 LSNLNDIRKNGFGNR
-454 KDVTPDNGEE
+454 KDITPDNEGE
-464 QSDDKATTVPNSK
+464 QPDDKAPTVPNSK
-477 KTVSEMFGKAKNG
+477 KTISEMFGKAKNG
-490 VSKAAEGLGY
+490 VSKAAEGFGY

-511 DLTEKAKDTLEEK
+511 DLTEKAKNALEEK
-524 LDGTRAKELA
+524 LDGMRAKELA
-534 EAVKNPSEALEKQK
+534 ETVKNPSEALEKQK

-576 TEKENQEGIVIPSVK
+576 TEKEKLDFNGNSL
-591 DHQEALHSNENSIEE
+591 DEN
-606 KNSIEERNSEEGK
+606 NSEEGQ
-619 NGQLPKT
+619 NDQLPKT

-631 RYKPNSDLENEKR
+631 RYKSN
-644 ISDLSKVN
+644 I
-652 QEDKAE
+652 
-658 NEGQLPKTD
+658 
-667 PEQYRYRSVNSE
+667 NSE

-694 QTDEDSIVL
+694 QTDDDSIDL

-714 KSTKIGLPKAQNLPM
+714 KSTKIGLPKTQNLPM
-729 KDSRLNQFKD
+729 KDSRLNQFEE

-769 SYNLSESGETGNASV
+769 SYNLSDSTETGNPSV
-784 QNVVTREAAPKPI
+784 QNIVSGEAAPQPI
-797 QNVHTGYKP
+797 QKVHTGYKP

-818 VTRETKNRNNALKEQ
+818 VTRETKNRNNELKEQ
-833 LLRDIKQDIK
+833 LLKDIK

>member
-14 WSGLFGEGDANPKTV
+14 WSGLFGEGDADPKTV

-49 WNTFLWGLIKGLYN
+49 CNTFLWGLIKGLYN

-85 GVNALFQSLISKV
+85 GVNELFQSLISKV

-145 EGLNISKSFY
+145 EGLNISKNFY

-216 IITPDQAA
+216 IITPDQAKKMS
-224 EMADNDKSGLSDL
+224 ESSDISTV

-278 YSSKPGIILAGES
+278 YISSPGIILAGES
-291 SLAVAYLFILFTI
+291 SLSVAYLFILFTI

-315 FYLVIAASTDFATG
+315 FYLVIAASTDFETG

-367 AAGKINGFLYVVALI
+367 AVGKINGFLYVVALI

-511 DLTEKAKDTLEEK
+511 DLTEKAKDTLEDK

>member
-14 WSGLFGEGDANPKTV
+14 WSGLFGDGDADPKVV
-29 TKVLQDYG
+29 TKVLQEYG

-49 WNTFLWGLIKGLYN
+49 CNTFLWGLIKGLYN
-63 LNTLLEKTIYQSFDL
+63 LNILLEKTIYQSFDL
-78 KDLLNAA
+78 KEILNAA
-85 GVNALFQSLISKV
+85 GVNELFQSLISKV
-98 LALFCVVTLIYL
+98 LGLFCVVTLIYL

-118 HPPKVK
+118 HPPKPK

-180 DVSTL
+180 DVNTL

-205 AKNFK
+205 ANNFK

-216 IITPDQAA
+216 IITPEQAA
-224 EMADNDKSGLSDL
+224 GMVDNDKGGLSDL
-237 QKDRLKALQYRLELD
+237 QKDRLRALQYRLELD
-252 DNGKE
+252 DTGKE
-257 IPVQISDEGL
+257 IPVKITDEGL

-278 YSSKPGIILAGES
+278 YISKPGIILAGES
-291 SLAVAYLFILFTI
+291 SLTVAYLFILFTI

-315 FYLVIAASTDFATG
+315 FYLVIAASTDFETG

-367 AAGKINGFLYVVALI
+367 AAGKINGFLYIIALI

-439 LSHLNDIRKNGFGHR
+439 LSNLNDIRKNGFNNR

-464 QSDDKATTVPNSK
+464 QSDDKDTTVPNSK
-477 KTVSEMFGKAKNG
+477 QTVSEMFGKARNG
-490 VSKAAEGLGY
+490 VSKVAEGLGY

-534 EAVKNPSEALEKQK
+534 GTVKNPSEALEKQK

-576 TEKENQEGIVIPSVK
+576 EKDNKEGVAIPSAK
-591 DHQEALHSNENSIEE
+591 DHQEELHSNENSLEE
-606 KNSIEERNSEEGK
+606 KHSEEGQ
-619 NGQLPKT
+619 NGTLPKT

-631 RYKPNSDLENEKR
+631 RYKFD
-644 ISDLSKVN
+644 
-652 QEDKAE
+652 
-658 NEGQLPKTD
+658 
-667 PEQYRYRSVNSE
+667 NSE
-679 NEKRISDLPKRNQEV
+679 NEKRISDLPKRNQEL
-694 QTDEDSIVL
+694 QTDEDSIDL
-703 PNDNGIEVGTE
+703 PNDNGIEVGSG
-714 KSTKIGLPKAQNLPM
+714 KSTKFDVPKKQNLPT
-729 KDSRLNQFKD
+729 KDSRLNQF
-739 NDQSFV
+739 NESDQSFV
-745 HQSPAGTVQMKPSR
+745 HQSAAGNVQMKPSR

-769 SYNLSESGETGNASV
+769 SYNLSDSIESENPSV
-784 QNVVTREAAPKPI
+784 QNIVSGEAAPQPI
-797 QNVHTGYKP
+797 QKVHTGYKP

-818 VTRETKNRNNALKEQ
+818 VTRETKNKNNALKEQ
-833 LLRDIKQDIK
+833 LLKDIKQ
-843 P
+843 

>member
-1 MIIGGIFSGIADW
+1 
-14 WSGLFGEGDANPKTV
+14 
-29 TKVLQDYG
+29 
-37 NYLQYQDVFSWI
+37 
-49 WNTFLWGLIKGLYN
+49 FLWGLIKGLYN

-85 GVNALFQSLISKV
+85 GVNELFQSLISKV

-118 HPPKVK
+118 HPPKIK

-145 EGLNISKSFY
+145 EGLNISKNFY

-185 LATDPNKV
+185 LETDPNKV

-210 TANING
+210 TANINSV
-216 IITPDQAA
+216 IIPKEAA
-224 EMADNDKSGLSDL
+224 KMADEDKSGLSDI
-237 QKDRLKALQYRLELD
+237 QKDRLRALQYRLELD

-257 IPVQISDEGL
+257 IPVEISDEGL

-278 YSSKPGIILAGES
+278 YISSPGIILAGES
-291 SLAVAYLFILFTI
+291 SLSVAYLFILFTI

-315 FYLVIAASTDFATG
+315 FYLVIAASTDFETG

-439 LSHLNDIRKNGFGHR
+439 LSNLNDIRKNGFGNR
-454 KDVTPDNGEE
+454 KDVIPDNGEE
-464 QSDDKATTVPNSK
+464 QPDDKATIVPNSK

-576 TEKENQEGIVIPSVK
+576 SEKENQEGAAIPSAK
-591 DHQEALHSNENSIEE
+591 DHQDELHSNENSIGE
-606 KNSIEERNSEEGK
+606 KDSEEGQH
-619 NGQLPKT
+619 GQLPKT

-631 RYKPNSDLENEKR
+631 RYKSN
-644 ISDLSKVN
+644 I
-652 QEDKAE
+652 
-658 NEGQLPKTD
+658 
-667 PEQYRYRSVNSE
+667 NSE

-694 QTDEDSIVL
+694 QTDEDSIDL

-714 KSTKIGLPKAQNLPM
+714 KSMKIGLPKTQNLPM
-729 KDSRLNQFKD
+729 KDSRLNQFKE

-745 HQSPAGTVQMKPSR
+745 HQSTAGTVQMKPSR

-769 SYNLSESGETGNASV
+769 SYNLSESGETGNVSI
-784 QNVVTREAAPKPI
+784 QNVVTREAAPEPI
-797 QNVHTGYKP
+797 QKVHTGYKP

-818 VTRETKNRNNALKEQ
+818 VTRETKNRNNELKEQ

>member
-1 MIIGGIFSGIADW
+1 
-14 WSGLFGEGDANPKTV
+14 
-29 TKVLQDYG
+29 
-37 NYLQYQDVFSWI
+37 
-49 WNTFLWGLIKGLYN
+49 
-63 LNTLLEKTIYQSFDL
+63 
-78 KDLLNAA
+78 
-85 GVNALFQSLISKV
+85 
-98 LALFCVVTLIYL
+98 
-110 GLKFFMSK
+110 
-118 HPPKVK
+118 
-124 NILVNL
+124 
-130 FMAMILIFGGSSLID
+130 MILIFGGSSLID

-216 IITPDQAA
+216 IITPDQAKKMS
-224 EMADNDKSGLSDL
+224 ESSDISTV

-278 YSSKPGIILAGES
+278 YISSPGIILAGES
-291 SLAVAYLFILFTI
+291 SLSVAYLFILFTI

-315 FYLVIAASTDFATG
+315 FYLVIAASTDFETG

-367 AAGKINGFLYVVALI
+367 AVGKINGFLYVVALI

-454 KDVTPDNGEE
+454 KDITHDNGEE

-500 VNERGLKGTAE
+500 VNERGLKGTVE

-524 LDGTRAKELA
+524 LDGTRAKEFA

-548 EKASE
+548 EKASA

-576 TEKENQEGIVIPSVK
+576 SEKENQEGAAIPSAK
-591 DHQEALHSNENSIEE
+591 DHQDELHSNENSIGE
-606 KNSIEERNSEEGK
+606 KDSEEGQH
-619 NGQLPKT
+619 GQLPKT

-631 RYKPNSDLENEKR
+631 RYKSN
-644 ISDLSKVN
+644 I
-652 QEDKAE
+652 
-658 NEGQLPKTD
+658 
-667 PEQYRYRSVNSE
+667 NSE

-694 QTDEDSIVL
+694 QTDEDSIDL

-714 KSTKIGLPKAQNLPM
+714 KSTKIGLPKTQNLPM
-729 KDSRLNQFKD
+729 KDSRLNQFKE

-745 HQSPAGTVQMKPSR
+745 HQSPAGTVQMKSSR

-769 SYNLSESGETGNASV
+769 SYNLAESGETENASV
-784 QNVVTREAAPKPI
+784 QNIVTKEAAPKPI
-797 QNVHTGYKP
+797 NKVHNGYRP

-818 VTRETKNRNNALKEQ
+818 VTRETKNRNNELKEQ
-833 LLRDIKQDIK
+833 LLKDIK

>member
-14 WSGLFGEGDANPKTV
+14 WSGLFGEGDADPKTV

-49 WNTFLWGLIKGLYN
+49 CNTFLWGLIKGLYN

-85 GVNALFQSLISKV
+85 GVNELFQSLISKV

-145 EGLNISKSFY
+145 EGLNISKNFY

-216 IITPDQAA
+216 IITPDQAKKMS
-224 EMADNDKSGLSDL
+224 ESSDISTV

-278 YSSKPGIILAGES
+278 YISSPGIILAGES
-291 SLAVAYLFILFTI
+291 SLSVAYLFILFTI

-315 FYLVIAASTDFATG
+315 FYLVIAASTDFETG

-367 AAGKINGFLYVVALI
+367 AVGKINGFLYVVALI

-454 KDVTPDNGEE
+454 KDITHDNGEE

-500 VNERGLKGTAE
+500 VNERGLKGTVE

-524 LDGTRAKELA
+524 LDGTRAKEFA

>member
-1 MIIGGIFSGIADW
+1 
-14 WSGLFGEGDANPKTV
+14 
-29 TKVLQDYG
+29 
-37 NYLQYQDVFSWI
+37 
-49 WNTFLWGLIKGLYN
+49 
-63 LNTLLEKTIYQSFDL
+63 
-78 KDLLNAA
+78 A

-216 IITPDQAA
+216 IITPEQAKG
-224 EMADNDKSGLSDL
+224 MAGNDKSGLSDI

-315 FYLVIAASTDFATG
+315 FYLVIAASTDFETG

-511 DLTEKAKDTLEEK
+511 DLTEKAKDTLEDK